1 MTTTSTTSP
10 RSRAN
15 SSAQAALG
23 TAKRGYEIGRQVVS
37 RTSEDT
43 RKALFPWKTDVFK
56 NAPVWAKWTLGVGA
70 LSMNIYLGSLGFGFL
85 TNGELPKPR
94 NFLEAINPSWYF
106 FEAGSRSRDWFDK
119 ETKRVETNTL
129 EWNEKFGES
138 E

>member
-1 MTTTSTTSP
+1 MTTTSTPS

-15 SSAQAALG
+15 SSAQVALG
-23 TAKRGYEIGRQVVS
+23 TAKRGYEIGRQAVS

-56 NAPVWAKWTLGVGA
+56 NAPVWAKWTIGVGA
-70 LSMNIYLGSLGFGFL
+70 ITMNVWLGSLCFGFL
-85 TNGELPKPR
+85 TNGKLEEPR

-106 FEAGSRSRDWFDK
+106 FEAGSQSRDWFDK